1 MAITIELKNKAA
13 AKLELYK
20 QVATH
25 AEKHNCV
32 AYGAFLWDSWFKLVE
47 EDVITTSE
55 LELNAVKRDWN
66 SFLNAGQSI
75 IVMRVSPDGTLV

>member
-1 MAITIELKNKAA
+1 MTITIEFKNKAA

-32 AYGAFLWDSWFKLVE
+32 AYGAFLWDSWYKTVE
-47 EDVITTSE
+47 EDVITTAE
-55 LELNAVKRDWN
+55 LELNAVKRDWKE
-66 SFLNAGQSI
+66 FLNEGQSI
-75 IVMRVSPDGTLV
+75 ITMRVNADGTVI